1 MQFSIQR
8 EALLKPLQQVVG
20 VVERR
25 QTLPVLANLLVRVA
39 DGKVSFTGTDLE
51 VEMIATTEAEK
62 LADGEITIPAR
73 KLFDIVRALPDGARI
88 ELKLNGDRIA
98 LNAGRSRFT
107 LATLPATE
115 FPTIDEI
122 ELVERVSLP
131 EEVLRDLME
140 HTSFAMANQ
149 DVRYYLNGMLLD
161 LQEHTLRCV
170 ATDGHRLALKE
181 TQLESSVSTRRQIII
196 PRKGVNELVGLF
208 ETGDGQVEL
217 EFGRNHLRVRRGDVV
232 FTSKLIDGRFPDYEA
247 VIPLGADKKAVL
259 DREVLRGA
267 LQRAAILSNEKYRGV
282 KLELSPGKLRIVAH
296 NPEQEEAVEELE
308 ADTVVS
314 DLAVGFNVGYL
325 LDALSA
331 LRGDKA
337 RLNLRDAQSSCLVQE
352 DESDQARH
360 VIIQLM
366 STGSGLA
373 WSAGAVERRSGVLIS
388 GCRTDA
394 P

>member
-25 QTLPVLANLLVRVA
+25 QTLPVLANLLVKVGG
-39 DGKVSFTGTDLE
+39 GKLSFTGTDLE
-51 VEMIATTEAEK
+51 VEMVAATVAEK
-62 LADGEITIPAR
+62 LVDGETTIPAR
-73 KLFDIVRALPDGARI
+73 KLFDIVRALPDGAKI
-88 ELKLNGDRIA
+88 ELKQNGDRVA

-107 LATLPATE
+107 LATLPSTE

-122 ELVERVSLP
+122 ELVERVTLP

-140 HTSFAMANQ
+140 RTAFAMANQ

-161 LQEHTLRCV
+161 LQEHALRCV

-181 TQLESSVSTRRQIII
+181 THLESKVSARRQIII
-196 PRKGVNELVGLF
+196 PRKGVNELIGLL
-208 ETGDGQVEL
+208 ESGDGSVEL
-217 EFGRNHLRVRRGDVV
+217 EFGRNHLRVRRGEVV

-247 VIPLGADKKAVL
+247 VIPLGADKRATL

-282 KLELSPGKLRIVAH
+282 KLEFSPSKLRIVAH
-296 NPEQEEAVEELE
+296 NPEQEEAVEEVE
-308 ADTVVS
+308 ADTGVS
-314 DLAVGFNVGYL
+314 DLTVGFNVGYL
-325 LDALSA
+325 LDALAA

-337 RLNLRDAQSSCLVQE
+337 RLSLRDAQSSCLVQE
-352 DESDQARH
+352 DDSEQSCH
-360 VIIQLM
+360 VIMPLR
-366 STGSGLA
+366 L
-373 WSAGAVERRSGVLIS
+373 
-388 GCRTDA
+388 
-394 P
+394 

>member
-25 QTLPVLANLLVRVA
+25 QTLPVLANLLCRVS
-39 DGKVSFTGTDLE
+39 GGTVSLTGTDLE
-51 VEMIATTEAEK
+51 VEMVATTGVEK
-62 LADGEITIPAR
+62 PADGEITIPAR
-73 KLFDIVRALPDGARI
+73 KLFDIVRALPDGARVDI
-88 ELKLNGDRIA
+88 KLNGDRVA

-107 LATLPATE
+107 LTTLPASE
-115 FPTIDEI
+115 FPTVDQI
-122 ELVERVSLP
+122 EVVEKVSLP

-140 HTSFAMANQ
+140 RTAFAMANQ

-170 ATDGHRLALKE
+170 ATDGHRLAMKE
-181 TQLESSVSTRRQIII
+181 TELQSSVSTRRQIII
-196 PRKGVNELVGLF
+196 PRKGVNELIGLL
-208 ETGDGQVEL
+208 ESGDGAVEL
-217 EFGRNHLRVRRGDVV
+217 EFGRNHLRVRRGSVT

-247 VIPLGADKKAVL
+247 VIPLGADKSATL

-282 KLELSPGKLRIVAH
+282 RLELSPGKLRIVAH
-296 NPEQEEAVEELE
+296 NPEQEEAVEEVE
-308 ADTVVS
+308 ADTHVS

-325 LDALSA
+325 LDALAA

-337 RLNLRDAQSSCLVQE
+337 RLSLRDAQSSCLVQE
-352 DESDQARH
+352 EDNEHSRH
-360 VIIQLM
+360 VIMPLR
-366 STGSGLA
+366 L
-373 WSAGAVERRSGVLIS
+373 
-388 GCRTDA
+388 
-394 P
+394 